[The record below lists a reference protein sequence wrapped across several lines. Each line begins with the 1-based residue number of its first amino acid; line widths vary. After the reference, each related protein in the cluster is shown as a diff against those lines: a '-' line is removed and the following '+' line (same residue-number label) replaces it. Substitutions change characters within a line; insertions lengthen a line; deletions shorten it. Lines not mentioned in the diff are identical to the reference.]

1 MYESPG
7 RTLKLKAE
15 SYTTKQID
23 MTHFTYSEI
32 HQQPEMWRKELQVL
46 LSAKAEISAF
56 MRKYLTPDTDVVL
69 TGAGTSAFIGDA
81 ICPVMRGMWR
91 NVRSV
96 PTTDLITHSEYLLD
110 KERPLLL
117 ISFARSGNSPE
128 SVGAVNLANKL
139 CKNVAHIYITCNKN
153 GKLAQQAIESA
164 DRALKSERSDLLV
177 ENVSERSQTFSTIK
191 KVESNI
197 LLLLLPEETDDK
209 SLAMT
214 SSFSTM
220 LLTCLMLGHIDTL
233 EQDAEMIEKAV
244 KNAECVIADYEDKLQ
259 EIGSRKFERGVF
271 LGSGALKGIAEE
283 CHLKLQELTDGAVVC
298 KFDSFLGFR
307 HGPKA
312 VVNDK
317 SIVVYL
323 MTNEEDVMRYER
335 DLIRQVDGN
344 NNPVAQVIVISGRD
358 LEMPEVKADLVV
370 KMPYSKAETDFYGIV
385 SYVLVGQLLG
395 YYASLAHSL
404 NPDAP
409 SVSGNIHRVVEGVT
423 IYE

>member
-1 MYESPG
+1 MANTG
-7 RTLKLKAE
+7 
-15 SYTTKQID
+15 
-23 MTHFTYSEI
+23 FTFNEI
-32 HQQPEMWRKELQVL
+32 HQQPAMWRKELEKL
-46 LSAKAEISAF
+46 LAKKAEVSAF
-56 MRKYLTPDTDVVL
+56 MHKYLTPETDIVL

-81 ICPVMRGMWR
+81 LMPLMRGVWR

-96 PTTDLITHSEYLLD
+96 ATTDIITHAESLLD

-117 ISFARSGNSPE
+117 VSFARSGNSPE

-139 CKNVAHIYITCNKN
+139 CKNVAHVYITCNKN
-153 GKLAQQAIESA
+153 GKLAQQAA
-164 DRALKSERSDLLV
+164 GR
-177 ENVSERSQTFSTIK
+177 ENVLS
-191 KVESNI
+191 
-197 LLLLLPEETDDK
+197 LLLPEETDDK

-233 EQDAEMIEKAV
+233 EQDVDKIEKAA
-244 KNAECVIADYEDKLQ
+244 KNAEAVIAEYEEALKGIA
-259 EIGSRKFERGVF
+259 ERPFERGVF
-271 LGSGALKGIAEE
+271 LGSGPMKGIAEE

-312 VVNDK
+312 VVNSK

-323 MTNEEDVMRYER
+323 MTEIEDVQRYER
-335 DLIRQVDGN
+335 DLVRQVDGN
-344 NNPVAQVIVISGRD
+344 NKPVAQIIVIAGKKPALD
-358 LEMPEVKADLVV
+358 GVNADLTVQMPFGPGETCYYGVV
-370 KMPYSKAETDFYGIV
+370 A
-385 SYVLVGQLLG
+385 YVLVGQLLG
-395 YYASLAHSL
+395 YYASLAHGL

>member
-1 MYESPG
+1 MENTG
-7 RTLKLKAE
+7 
-15 SYTTKQID
+15 
-23 MTHFTYSEI
+23 FTFNEI
-32 HQQPEMWRKELQVL
+32 HQQPAMWRKELKAL
-46 LSAKAEISAF
+46 LEKQEEVSAF
-56 MRKYLTPDTDVVL
+56 MHKYLTPDTDIVL

-81 ICPVMRGMWR
+81 LQPVMRGMWN

-96 PTTDLITHSEYLLD
+96 ATTDIITHANYLLNPE
-110 KERPLLL
+110 KPLLL
-117 ISFARSGNSPE
+117 VSFARSGNSPE

-139 CKNVAHIYITCNKN
+139 CKNVAHVYITCNKN
-153 GKLAQQAIESA
+153 GKLAKQANGENGDA
-164 DRALKSERSDLLV
+164 ALNGGKD
-177 ENVSERSQTFSTIK
+177 
-191 KVESNI
+191 NI

-233 EQDAEMIEKAV
+233 TDDIEMIEKTA
-244 KNAECVIADYEDKLQ
+244 KNAEAVIAEYEDKLK
-259 EIGSRKFERGVF
+259 EIASRPFERGVF

-312 VVNDK
+312 VVNSK

-323 MTNEEDVMRYER
+323 MTEQEDVQRYER
-335 DLIRQVDGN
+335 DLVKQVDAN
-344 NNPVAQVIVISGRD
+344 NTPVAQIIVIAGKA
-358 LEMPEVKADLVV
+358 PELPDVKADLVV
-370 KMPYSKAETDFYGIV
+370 RMPYGYAENEHYGIV
-385 SYVLVGQLLG
+385 PFVVVGQLLG
-395 YYASLAHSL
+395 YYASLAHGL

>member
-1 MYESPG
+1 MAN
-7 RTLKLKAE
+7 T
-15 SYTTKQID
+15 
-23 MTHFTYSEI
+23 MFTFNEI
-32 HQQPEMWRKELQVL
+32 HQQPAMWRKELKAL
-46 LSAKAEISAF
+46 LENREAIRAF
-56 MRKYLTPDTDVVL
+56 MHKYLTPETDIVL

-81 ICPVMRGMWR
+81 LCPVMRGMWR
-91 NVRSV
+91 TVRSV
-96 PTTDLITHSEYLLD
+96 ATTDIVTHAEYLLD

-117 ISFARSGNSPE
+117 VSFARSGNSPE
-128 SVGAVNLANKL
+128 SVAAVNLANKV
-139 CKNVAHIYITCNKN
+139 CKNVAHVYITCNKS
-153 GKLAQQAIESA
+153 GKLALQAEGK
-164 DRALKSERSDLLV
+164 D
-177 ENVSERSQTFSTIK
+177 
-191 KVESNI
+191 NI

-233 EQDAEMIEKAV
+233 DKDQEMIEKTA
-244 KNAECVIADYEDKLQ
+244 KNAEAVIAEYEDKLK
-259 EIGSRKFERGVF
+259 EIASRPFERGVF

-312 VVNDK
+312 VVNSK

-323 MTNEEDVMRYER
+323 MTDQESVQRYER
-335 DLIRQVDGN
+335 DLVKQVDAN
-344 NNPVAQVIVISGRD
+344 NTPVAQIIVIAGKA
-358 LEMPEVKADLVV
+358 PELPGVKADLVV
-370 KMPYSKAETDFYGIV
+370 KMPYGYAENEHYGIV
-385 SYVLVGQLLG
+385 PFVVVGQLLG
-395 YYASLAHSL
+395 YYASLAHGL

>member
-1 MYESPG
+1 MNNTG
-7 RTLKLKAE
+7 
-15 SYTTKQID
+15 
-23 MTHFTYSEI
+23 FTFNEI
-32 HQQPEMWRKELQVL
+32 HQQPAMWRKELAAL
-46 LSAKAEISAF
+46 LDAQDEIRAF
-56 MRKYLTPDTDVVL
+56 MHQYLTPETDIVL

-81 ICPVMRGMWR
+81 IEPVMRGMWR
-91 NVRSV
+91 NVRAV
-96 PTTDLITHSEYLLD
+96 PTTDLITHAEYLLD
-110 KERPLLL
+110 AERPLLL

-128 SVGAVNLANKL
+128 SVGAVKLANKL

-153 GKLAQQAIESA
+153 GKLAQQAVESQ
-164 DRALKSERSDLLV
+164 KS
-177 ENVSERSQTFSTIK
+177 

-233 EQDAEMIEKAV
+233 EQDKEMIEKAV
-244 KNAECVIADYEDKLQ
+244 KNAEAVIAGYEEQLK
-259 EIGSRKFERGVF
+259 EIASRPFERGVF

-298 KFDSFLGFR
+298 KYDSFLGFR

-312 VVNDK
+312 VVNSK

-323 MTNEEDVMRYER
+323 MTDEEKVMRYER
-335 DLIRQVDGN
+335 DLVRQVDAN
-344 NNPVAQVIVISGRD
+344 NKPVAQVIVISGRD
-358 LEMPEVKADLVV
+358 PEMEEVKADLVV

-385 SYVLVGQLLG
+385 PYVLVGQLLG
-395 YYASLAHSL
+395 FYASLAHGL

-423 IYE
+423 IYD

>member
-1 MYESPG
+1 MNTG
-7 RTLKLKAE
+7 
-15 SYTTKQID
+15 
-23 MTHFTYSEI
+23 FTFNEI
-32 HQQPEMWRKELQVL
+32 HQQPEMWRKELKAL
-46 LSAKAEISAF
+46 LAAKAEVSAF
-56 MRKYLTPDTDVVL
+56 MHKYLTPDTDIVL

-81 ICPVMRGMWR
+81 LCPVMRGMWR

-96 PTTDLITHSEYLLD
+96 PTTDIVTHAEYLLD

-128 SVGAVNLANKL
+128 SVAAVNLANKV
-139 CKNVAHIYITCNKN
+139 CKNVAHVYITCNKN
-153 GKLAQQAIESA
+153 GKLAQ
-164 DRALKSERSDLLV
+164 DLTPTLSRGEGEKARV
-177 ENVSERSQTFSTIK
+177 DGNK
-191 KVESNI
+191 

-233 EQDAEMIEKAV
+233 DKDQEMIEKAA
-244 KNAECVIADYEDKLQ
+244 KNAEAVMAEYEEKLKEIA
-259 EIGSRKFERGVF
+259 SRPFERGVF

-312 VVNDK
+312 VVNSK

-323 MTNEEDVMRYER
+323 MTDQESVQRYER
-335 DLIRQVDGN
+335 DLVKQVDAN
-344 NNPVAQVIVISGRD
+344 NKPVAQIIVIGGKA
-358 LEMPEVKADLVV
+358 PELPGVKADLVV
-370 KMPYSKAETDFYGIV
+370 KMPYGYAENDFYGIV
-385 SYVLVGQLLG
+385 PFVVVGQLLG
-395 YYASLAHSL
+395 YYASLAHGL

>member
-1 MYESPG
+1 M
-7 RTLKLKAE
+7 AN
-15 SYTTKQID
+15 YTYD
-23 MTHFTYSEI
+23 EI
-32 HQQPEMWRKELQVL
+32 HQQPAMWRKELKAL
-46 LSAKAEISAF
+46 LANKAEVSAF
-56 MRKYLTPDTDVVL
+56 MHKYLTPDTDVVL

-81 ICPVMRGMWR
+81 LLPVMRGLWR

-96 PTTDLITHSEYLLD
+96 PTTDLITHAEYLLD
-110 KERPLLL
+110 KERPLLM

-128 SVGAVNLANKL
+128 SVGAVNLANKI
-139 CKNVAHIYITCNKN
+139 CKNVAHVYITCNKN
-153 GKLAQQAIESA
+153 GKLAEESRQQSA
-164 DRALKSERSDLLV
+164 VGR
-177 ENVSERSQTFSTIK
+177 Q
-191 KVESNI
+191 NI
-197 LLLLLPEETDDK
+197 LLLQLPDETDDK

-220 LLTCLMLGHIDTL
+220 LMTCLMLGHIDTL
-233 EQDAEMIEKAV
+233 EQDADEIEKTA
-244 KNAECVIADYEDKLQ
+244 KNAEVVIAEYEEKLKAIA
-259 EIGSRKFERGVF
+259 ERPFERGVF

-323 MTNEEDVMRYER
+323 MNDKESVLRYER
-335 DLIRQVDGN
+335 DLVKQVDAN
-344 NNPVAQVIVISGRD
+344 NKPVAQIVVIAGNA
-358 LEMPEVKADLVV
+358 PELPGVKADLVV
-370 KMPYSKAETDFYGIV
+370 KMPYGPKENDFYGIV
-385 SYVLVGQLLG
+385 PYVLVGQLLG
-395 YYASLAHSL
+395 FYASKAHGL

>member
-1 MYESPG
+1 MKTS
-7 RTLKLKAE
+7 
-15 SYTTKQID
+15 
-23 MTHFTYSEI
+23 FTISEI
-32 HQQPEMWRKELQVL
+32 HQQPAMWRKEHEAL
-46 LSAKAEISAF
+46 LAAKDEIRAF
-56 MRKYLTPDTDVVL
+56 MHKYLTPDTDIVL

-139 CKNVAHIYITCNKN
+139 CKNVAHIYITCNKS
-153 GKLAQQAIESA
+153 GKLALQAEGK
-164 DRALKSERSDLLV
+164 D
-177 ENVSERSQTFSTIK
+177 
-191 KVESNI
+191 NI

-233 EQDAEMIEKAV
+233 EQDAAVIEKAV
-244 KNAECVIADYEDKLQ
+244 KNAETVIAQYEEKLK
-259 EIGSRKFERGVF
+259 EIASRPFERGVF

-312 VVNDK
+312 VVNNK

-323 MTNEEDVMRYER
+323 MTDEEKIMRYER
-335 DLIRQVDGN
+335 DLIRQVDAN
-344 NNPVAQVIVISGRD
+344 NQPVAQIIVISGR
-358 LEMPEVKADLVV
+358 EPGMPDVKADLVV
-370 KMPYSKAETDFYGIV
+370 QLPYSKAETDFYGV
-385 SYVLVGQLLG
+385 VPYVLVGQLLG
-395 YYASLAHSL
+395 YYASLAHGL

>member
-1 MYESPG
+1 MAN
-7 RTLKLKAE
+7 T
-15 SYTTKQID
+15 
-23 MTHFTYSEI
+23 MFTFNEI
-32 HQQPEMWRKELQVL
+32 HQQPAMWRKELGML
-46 LSAKAEISAF
+46 LEKKAEVSAF
-56 MRKYLTPDTDVVL
+56 MHKYLTPDTDVVL

-81 ICPVMRGMWR
+81 LCPVMRGMWR

-96 PTTDLITHSEYLLD
+96 ATTDIVTHAEYLLD

-117 ISFARSGNSPE
+117 VSFARSGNSPE
-128 SVGAVNLANKL
+128 SVAAVNLANKV
-139 CKNVAHIYITCNKN
+139 CKNVAHVYITCNKSGELAKQAGERRMAN
-153 GKLAQQAIESA
+153 G
-164 DRALKSERSDLLV
+164 
-177 ENVSERSQTFSTIK
+177 
-191 KVESNI
+191 ESNI

-233 EQDAEMIEKAV
+233 DKDQEMIEKTA
-244 KNAECVIADYEDKLQ
+244 KNAEAVIAEYEDKLK
-259 EIGSRKFERGVF
+259 EIASRPFERGVF

-312 VVNDK
+312 VVNSK

-323 MTNEEDVMRYER
+323 MTDQESVQRYER
-335 DLIRQVDGN
+335 DLVKQVDAN
-344 NNPVAQVIVISGRD
+344 NTPVAQIIVIGGKA
-358 LEMPEVKADLVV
+358 PELPGVKADLVV
-370 KMPYSKAETDFYGIV
+370 KMPYGYAENEHYGIV
-385 SYVLVGQLLG
+385 PFVVVGQLLG
-395 YYASLAHSL
+395 YYASLAHGL

>member
-1 MYESPG
+1 MNN
-7 RTLKLKAE
+7 
-15 SYTTKQID
+15 YT
-23 MTHFTYSEI
+23 FNEI
-32 HQQPEMWRKELQVL
+32 HQQPAMWRKEHEAILA
-46 LSAKAEISAF
+46 AKDEIRAF
-56 MRKYLTPDTDVVL
+56 MHKYLTPDTDIVL

-139 CKNVAHIYITCNKN
+139 SKNVAHVYITCNKN
-153 GKLAQQAIESA
+153 GKLAQQAVGKE
-164 DRALKSERSDLLV
+164 
-177 ENVSERSQTFSTIK
+177 
-191 KVESNI
+191 NI

-220 LLTCLMLGHIDTL
+220 LLTCLMLGRIDTL
-233 EQDAEMIEKAV
+233 EQDGAMIEKAV
-244 KNAECVIADYEDKLQ
+244 QNAECVIADYEEKLK
-259 EIGSRKFERGVF
+259 EIGSRTFERGVF

-323 MTNEEDVMRYER
+323 MTDEESIMRYER
-335 DLIRQVDGN
+335 DLVRQVDSN
-344 NNPVAQVIVISGRD
+344 NKPVAQVIVISGRD
-358 LEMPEVKADLVV
+358 PEMPDMHADLVV
-370 KMPYSKAETDFYGIV
+370 KMPYSKAEADFYGIV
-385 SYVLVGQLLG
+385 PYVLVGQLLG
-395 YYASLAHSL
+395 YYASLAHGL

>member
-1 MYESPG
+1 MANTG
-7 RTLKLKAE
+7 
-15 SYTTKQID
+15 
-23 MTHFTYSEI
+23 FTFNEI
-32 HQQPEMWRKELQVL
+32 HQQPAMWRKELKAL
-46 LSAKAEISAF
+46 LEKREEISAF
-56 MRKYLTPDTDVVL
+56 MHKYLTPETDIVL

-81 ICPVMRGMWR
+81 LQPVMRGMWH

-96 PTTDLITHSEYLLD
+96 ATTDIITHANYLLNPD
-110 KERPLLL
+110 KPLLL
-117 ISFARSGNSPE
+117 VSFARSGNSPE
-128 SVGAVNLANKL
+128 SVGAVNLANKF
-139 CKNVAHIYITCNKN
+139 CKNVAHVYITCNKN
-153 GKLAQQAIESA
+153 GKLALQAEGK
-164 DRALKSERSDLLV
+164 D
-177 ENVSERSQTFSTIK
+177 
-191 KVESNI
+191 NI

-233 EQDAEMIEKAV
+233 ENDVEMIDKVAQ
-244 KNAECVIADYEDKLQ
+244 NAEAVIAEYEDKLK
-259 EIGSRKFERGVF
+259 EIASRPFERGVF

-312 VVNDK
+312 VVNSK

-323 MTNEEDVMRYER
+323 MTEQEDVQRYER
-335 DLIRQVDGN
+335 DLVKQVDAN
-344 NNPVAQVIVISGRD
+344 NTPVAQIIVIAGKA
-358 LEMPEVKADLVV
+358 PELPGVKADLVV
-370 KMPYSKAETDFYGIV
+370 RMPYGPKENDFYGIV
-385 SYVLVGQLLG
+385 AYVLVGQLLG
-395 YYASLAHSL
+395 YYASLAHGL

>member
-1 MYESPG
+1 MANTG
-7 RTLKLKAE
+7 
-15 SYTTKQID
+15 
-23 MTHFTYSEI
+23 FTFNEI
-32 HQQPEMWRKELQVL
+32 HQQPAMWRKELKAL
-46 LSAKAEISAF
+46 LENREAVSAF
-56 MRKYLTPDTDVVL
+56 MHKYLTPETDIVL

-81 ICPVMRGMWR
+81 LQPVMRGMWH

-96 PTTDLITHSEYLLD
+96 ATTDIITHANYLLNPD
-110 KERPLLL
+110 KPLLL
-117 ISFARSGNSPE
+117 VSFARSGNSPE
-128 SVGAVNLANKL
+128 SVGAVNLANKQ
-139 CKNVAHIYITCNKN
+139 CKNVAHVYITCNKN
-153 GKLAQQAIESA
+153 GKLAQQAEG
-164 DRALKSERSDLLV
+164 KE
-177 ENVSERSQTFSTIK
+177 
-191 KVESNI
+191 NI

-233 EQDAEMIEKAV
+233 ENDVEMIDSVA
-244 KNAECVIADYEDKLQ
+244 KNAEAVIAEYEDKLK
-259 EIGSRKFERGVF
+259 EIASRPFERGVF

-312 VVNDK
+312 VVNSK

-323 MTNEEDVMRYER
+323 MTEQEDVQRYER
-335 DLIRQVDGN
+335 DLVKQVDAN
-344 NNPVAQVIVISGRD
+344 NTPVAQIIVIAGKT
-358 LEMPEVKADLVV
+358 PELPDVKADLVV
-370 KMPYSKAETDFYGIV
+370 RMPYGPKENDFYGIV
-385 SYVLVGQLLG
+385 AYVLVGQLLG
-395 YYASLAHSL
+395 YYASLAHGL

>member
-1 MYESPG
+1 MKNS
-7 RTLKLKAE
+7 
-15 SYTTKQID
+15 
-23 MTHFTYSEI
+23 FTYNEI
-32 HQQPEMWRKELQVL
+32 HQQPAMWRKELEAL
-46 LSAKAEISAF
+46 LQSKAAISAF
-56 MRKYLTPDTDVVL
+56 MHKYLTPETDIVL

-81 ICPVMRGMWR
+81 ICPVMRGMWH

-96 PTTDLITHSEYLLD
+96 PTTDLITHAEYLLEAD
-110 KERPLLL
+110 RPLLL

-128 SVGAVNLANKL
+128 SVGAVNLANKI
-139 CKNVAHIYITCNKN
+139 CKNVAHVYITCNKN
-153 GKLAQQAIESA
+153 GKLAQQAVESQ
-164 DRALKSERSDLLV
+164 KSKE
-177 ENVSERSQTFSTIK
+177 
-191 KVESNI
+191 ESNI
-197 LLLLLPEETDDK
+197 LLLQLPEETDDK

-233 EQDAEMIEKAV
+233 EDDAEMIEKAV
-244 KNAECVIADYEDKLQ
+244 KNAEAVIERYEEPLKAIA
-259 EIGSRKFERGVF
+259 ERPFERGVF

-323 MTNEEDVMRYER
+323 MTDDEKVQRYER
-335 DLIRQVDGN
+335 DLVRQVDGN
-344 NNPVAQVIVISGRD
+344 NKPVAQIIVAAGAKPA
-358 LEMPEVKADLVV
+358 LEGVNADLLVQ
-370 KMPYSKAETDFYGIV
+370 MPFGKAETDFYGIV
-385 SYVLVGQLLG
+385 PYVLVGQLLG
-395 YYASLAHSL
+395 FYASLAHGL

-423 IYE
+423 IYD

>member
-1 MYESPG
+1 MENTG
-7 RTLKLKAE
+7 
-15 SYTTKQID
+15 
-23 MTHFTYSEI
+23 FTFNEI
-32 HQQPEMWRKELQVL
+32 HQQPAMWRKELKAL
-46 LSAKAEISAF
+46 LENQDAISAF
-56 MRKYLTPDTDVVL
+56 MHKYLTPDTDIVL

-81 ICPVMRGMWR
+81 LQPIMRGMWH

-96 PTTDLITHSEYLLD
+96 ATTDIITHANYLLD
-110 KERPLLL
+110 PEKPLLL
-117 ISFARSGNSPE
+117 VSFARSGNSPE

-139 CKNVAHIYITCNKN
+139 CKNVAHVYITCNKN
-153 GKLAQQAIESA
+153 GKLAEESRQPSA
-164 DRALKSERSDLLV
+164 
-177 ENVSERSQTFSTIK
+177 VSRQ
-191 KVESNI
+191 NI
-197 LLLLLPEETDDK
+197 LLLQLPEETDDK

-233 EQDAEMIEKAV
+233 TDDIEMIEKTA
-244 KNAECVIADYEDKLQ
+244 KNAEAVIAEYEDKLK
-259 EIGSRKFERGVF
+259 EIASRPFERGVF

-283 CHLKLQELTDGAVVC
+283 CHLKLQELTDVAVVC

-312 VVNDK
+312 VVNSK

-323 MTNEEDVMRYER
+323 MVDDEKVQRYER
-335 DLIRQVDGN
+335 DLVKQVDAN
-344 NNPVAQVIVISGRD
+344 NKPVAQIIVIAGKA
-358 LEMPEVKADLVV
+358 PELPDVKADLVV
-370 KMPYSKAETDFYGIV
+370 KMPYGPKENDFYGIV
-385 SYVLVGQLLG
+385 AYVLVGQLLG
-395 YYASLAHSL
+395 YYASLAHGL

>member
-1 MYESPG
+1 MAN
-7 RTLKLKAE
+7 T
-15 SYTTKQID
+15 
-23 MTHFTYSEI
+23 MFTFNEI
-32 HQQPEMWRKELQVL
+32 HQQPAMWRKEMEML
-46 LSAKAEISAF
+46 LAKKAEVSAF
-56 MRKYLTPDTDVVL
+56 MHKYLTPDTDIVL

-81 ICPVMRGMWR
+81 LMPIMRGMWK

-96 PTTDLITHSEYLLD
+96 ATTDIITHAQYLLNPD
-110 KERPLLL
+110 KPLLL
-117 ISFARSGNSPE
+117 VSFARSGNSPE

-139 CKNVAHIYITCNKN
+139 CKNVAHVYITCNKN
-153 GKLAQQAIESA
+153 GKLAQQAA
-164 DRALKSERSDLLV
+164 GR
-177 ENVSERSQTFSTIK
+177 ENVLS
-191 KVESNI
+191 
-197 LLLLLPEETDDK
+197 LLLPEETDDK

-233 EQDAEMIEKAV
+233 EKDAEMIEKLA
-244 KNAECVIADYEDKLQ
+244 KNAEAVMAEYEDKLK
-259 EIGSRKFERGVF
+259 EIASRPFERGVF

-312 VVNDK
+312 VVNSK

-323 MTNEEDVMRYER
+323 MTEQEDVQRYER
-335 DLIRQVDGN
+335 DLVKQVDAN
-344 NNPVAQVIVISGRD
+344 NTPVAQIIVIAGKA
-358 LEMPEVKADLVV
+358 PELPGVKADLVV
-370 KMPYSKAETDFYGIV
+370 RMPYGPKENAHYGIV
-385 SYVLVGQLLG
+385 AYVLVGQLLG
-395 YYASLAHSL
+395 YYASLAHGL

>member
-1 MYESPG
+1 MS
-7 RTLKLKAE
+7 T
-15 SYTTKQID
+15 S
-23 MTHFTYSEI
+23 FTFNEI
-32 HQQPEMWRKELQVL
+32 HQQPAMWRKEFRAMLA
-46 LSAKAEISAF
+46 AKAEISAF
-56 MRKYLTPDTDVVL
+56 MHKYLTPETDVVL

-81 ICPVMRGMWR
+81 ICPIMRGMWHA
-91 NVRSV
+91 NVRAV
-96 PTTDLITHSEYLLD
+96 PTTGIITHSRYVLD
-110 KERPLLL
+110 PERPLLL

-128 SVGAVNLANKL
+128 SLGAVNLANKQ
-139 CKNVAHIYITCNKN
+139 CSRIAHIYITCNKE
-153 GKLAQQAIESA
+153 GKLAKQAVESQ
-164 DRALKSERSDLLV
+164 KS
-177 ENVSERSQTFSTIK
+177 

-220 LLTCLMLGHIDTL
+220 LLTCLMLGRIDTL
-233 EQDAEMIEKAV
+233 EQDEPMVEKAAR
-244 KNAECVIADYEDKLQ
+244 NAEAVMADYETRLQ
-259 EIGSRKFERGVF
+259 EIASRPFERGVF

-312 VVNDK
+312 VVNDH

-323 MTNEEDVMRYER
+323 MTGEEEVNRYER
-335 DLIRQVDGN
+335 DLVRQVDSN
-344 NNPVAQVIVISGRD
+344 NRPVAQVIVIAGEAPD
-358 LEMPEVKADLVV
+358 MGDVKADLVV
-370 KMPYSKAETDFYGIV
+370 RMPYGKTENEFYGIV

-395 YYASLAHSL
+395 YYASLAHGL

>member
-1 MYESPG
+1 MAN
-7 RTLKLKAE
+7 TA
-15 SYTTKQID
+15 
-23 MTHFTYSEI
+23 FTFNEI
-32 HQQPEMWRKELQVL
+32 HQQPAMWRKELKAL
-46 LSAKAEISAF
+46 LENQEAISAF
-56 MRKYLTPDTDVVL
+56 MHKYLTPDTDIVL

-81 ICPVMRGMWR
+81 LQPVMRGMWK

-96 PTTDLITHSEYLLD
+96 ATTDIITHAKYLLSPD
-110 KERPLLL
+110 KPLLL
-117 ISFARSGNSPE
+117 VSFARSGNSPE

-139 CKNVAHIYITCNKN
+139 CKNVAHVYITCNKN
-153 GKLAQQAIESA
+153 GKLAQQAA
-164 DRALKSERSDLLV
+164 GR
-177 ENVSERSQTFSTIK
+177 ENVLS
-191 KVESNI
+191 
-197 LLLLLPEETDDK
+197 LLLPEETDDK

-233 EQDAEMIEKAV
+233 ENDVEMVDSVA
-244 KNAECVIADYEDKLQ
+244 KNAEAIMAEYEDKLK
-259 EIGSRKFERGVF
+259 EIASRPFERGVF

-312 VVNDK
+312 VVNSK

-323 MTNEEDVMRYER
+323 MTDQEDVQRYER
-335 DLIRQVDGN
+335 DLVKQVDAN
-344 NNPVAQVIVISGRD
+344 NKPVAQIIVIAGKA
-358 LEMPEVKADLVV
+358 PELPGVKADLVV
-370 KMPYSKAETDFYGIV
+370 RMPHGPKENDFYGIV
-385 SYVLVGQLLG
+385 PYVLVGQLLG
-395 YYASLAHSL
+395 YYASLAHGL

>member
-1 MYESPG
+1 
-7 RTLKLKAE
+7 
-15 SYTTKQID
+15 
-23 MTHFTYSEI
+23 
-32 HQQPEMWRKELQVL
+32 MWRKELEAL
-46 LSAKAEISAF
+46 LANKAEISAF
-56 MRKYLTPDTDVVL
+56 MHMYLTPETDIVL

-81 ICPVMRGMWR
+81 LLPVMRGILK

-96 PTTDLITHSEYLLD
+96 ATTDLITHAEYLLD

-117 ISFARSGNSPE
+117 VSFARSGNSPE

-139 CKNVAHIYITCNKN
+139 CKNVAHVYITCNKN
-153 GKLAQQAIESA
+153 GKLALQAEGK
-164 DRALKSERSDLLV
+164 D
-177 ENVSERSQTFSTIK
+177 
-191 KVESNI
+191 NI

-220 LLTCLMLGHIDTL
+220 LLTCQMLGHIDCL
-233 EQDAEMIEKAV
+233 EQDVEMIEKTA
-244 KNAECVIADYEDKLQ
+244 KNAEAVMAEYEEQIKAIAE
-259 EIGSRKFERGVF
+259 RPFERGVF

-323 MTNEEDVMRYER
+323 MVDDEKVQRYER
-335 DLIRQVDGN
+335 DLVKQVDAN
-344 NNPVAQVIVISGRD
+344 NKPVAQVVVCAGKAPE
-358 LEMPEVKADLVV
+358 LEGVNADLVV
-370 KMPYSKAETDFYGIV
+370 KMPYGPEENTFYGV
-385 SYVLVGQLLG
+385 VPYVLVGQLLG
-395 YYASLAHSL
+395 YYASLAHGL

>member
-1 MYESPG
+1 MENS
-7 RTLKLKAE
+7 
-15 SYTTKQID
+15 
-23 MTHFTYSEI
+23 FTFNEI
-32 HQQPEMWRKELQVL
+32 HQQPAMWRKEFAAL
-46 LSAKAEISAF
+46 LAAKEEVRAF
-56 MRKYLTPDTDVVL
+56 MHKFLTPDTDVVL

-81 ICPVMRGMWR
+81 LCPIMRGMWR

-96 PTTDLITHSEYLLD
+96 PTTDLVTHAEYLLD
-110 KERPLLL
+110 AERPLLL
-117 ISFARSGNSPE
+117 VSFARSGNSPE
-128 SVGAVNLANKL
+128 SVAAVNIANKR
-139 CKNVAHIYITCNKN
+139 CKNVAHVYITCNKN
-153 GKLAQQAIESA
+153 GKLAQQAA
-164 DRALKSERSDLLV
+164 GK
-177 ENVSERSQTFSTIK
+177 ENVLS
-191 KVESNI
+191 
-197 LLLLLPEETDDK
+197 LLLPEETDDK

-233 EQDAEMIEKAV
+233 EQDVEKIEKTAQ
-244 KNAECVIADYEDKLQ
+244 NAEAVIAEYEEKLK
-259 EIGSRKFERGVF
+259 EIASRPFERGVF

-312 VVNDK
+312 VVNNK

-323 MTNEEDVMRYER
+323 MTEQEEVQRYER
-335 DLIRQVDGN
+335 DLVKQVDAN
-344 NNPVAQVIVISGRD
+344 NTPVAQIVVIAGKA
-358 LEMPEVKADLVV
+358 PELPGVKADLVV
-370 KMPYSKAETDFYGIV
+370 RMPFGPKENEFYGIV
-385 SYVLVGQLLG
+385 PYVVVGQLLG
-395 YYASLAHSL
+395 FYASKAHGL

>member
-1 MYESPG
+1 MAN
-7 RTLKLKAE
+7 T
-15 SYTTKQID
+15 
-23 MTHFTYSEI
+23 MFTFNEI
-32 HQQPEMWRKELQVL
+32 HQQPAMWRKELKAL
-46 LSAKAEISAF
+46 LENQEEISAF
-56 MRKYLTPDTDVVL
+56 MHKYLTPDTDVVL

-81 ICPVMRGMWR
+81 LQPVMRGMWH

-96 PTTDLITHSEYLLD
+96 ATTDIITHAQYLLNPE
-110 KERPLLL
+110 KPLLL
-117 ISFARSGNSPE
+117 VSFARSGNSPE

-153 GKLAQQAIESA
+153 GKLAQQAEG
-164 DRALKSERSDLLV
+164 KE
-177 ENVSERSQTFSTIK
+177 
-191 KVESNI
+191 NI

-233 EQDAEMIEKAV
+233 DKDQEMIEKTA
-244 KNAECVIADYEDKLQ
+244 KNAEAVIAEYEDKLK
-259 EIGSRKFERGVF
+259 EIASRPFERGVF

-312 VVNDK
+312 VVNSK

-323 MTNEEDVMRYER
+323 MTEQEDVQRYER
-335 DLIRQVDGN
+335 DLVKQVDAN
-344 NNPVAQVIVISGRD
+344 NKPVAQIIVIAGKA
-358 LEMPEVKADLVV
+358 PELPDVKADLVV
-370 KMPYSKAETDFYGIV
+370 RMPHGPKENDFYGIV
-385 SYVLVGQLLG
+385 PYVLVGQLLG
-395 YYASLAHSL
+395 YYASLAHGL

>member
-1 MYESPG
+1 MAN
-7 RTLKLKAE
+7 T
-15 SYTTKQID
+15 
-23 MTHFTYSEI
+23 MFTFNEI
-32 HQQPEMWRKELQVL
+32 HQQPAMWRKEMGML
-46 LSAKAEISAF
+46 LEKKAEVSAF
-56 MRKYLTPDTDVVL
+56 MHKYLTPDTDVVL

-81 ICPVMRGMWR
+81 LCPVMRGMWR
-91 NVRSV
+91 TVRSV
-96 PTTDLITHSEYLLD
+96 ATTDIVTHAEYLLD

-128 SVGAVNLANKL
+128 SVAAVNLANKV
-139 CKNVAHIYITCNKN
+139 CKNVAHVYITCNKN
-153 GKLAQQAIESA
+153 GELAKQAG
-164 DRALKSERSDLLV
+164 ERRKA
-177 ENVSERSQTFSTIK
+177 NG
-191 KVESNI
+191 ESNI

-233 EQDAEMIEKAV
+233 DKDQEMIEKTA
-244 KNAECVIADYEDKLQ
+244 KNAEAVIAEYEDKLK
-259 EIGSRKFERGVF
+259 EIASRPFERGVF

-312 VVNDK
+312 VVNSK

-323 MTNEEDVMRYER
+323 MTDQESVQRYER
-335 DLIRQVDGN
+335 DLVKQVDAN
-344 NNPVAQVIVISGRD
+344 NTPVAQIIVIGGKA
-358 LEMPEVKADLVV
+358 PELPGVKADLVV
-370 KMPYSKAETDFYGIV
+370 KMPYGYAENEHYGIV
-385 SYVLVGQLLG
+385 PFVVVGQLLG
-395 YYASLAHSL
+395 YYASLAHGL

>member
-1 MYESPG
+1 MANTG
-7 RTLKLKAE
+7 
-15 SYTTKQID
+15 
-23 MTHFTYSEI
+23 FTFNEI
-32 HQQPEMWRKELQVL
+32 HQQPAMWRKELAAL
-46 LSAKAEISAF
+46 LAKKEEIRAF
-56 MRKYLTPDTDVVL
+56 MHKYLTPDTDIVL

-81 ICPVMRGMWR
+81 LQPVMRGMWH

-96 PTTDLITHSEYLLD
+96 ATTDIITHAKYLLNPD
-110 KERPLLL
+110 KPLLL
-117 ISFARSGNSPE
+117 VSFARSGNSPE
-128 SVGAVNLANKL
+128 SVGAVNLANKI
-139 CKNVAHIYITCNKN
+139 CKNVAHVYITCNAN
-153 GKLAQQAIESA
+153 GKLAQQAEPTPNPSLEGAESKP
-164 DRALKSERSDLLV
+164 D
-177 ENVSERSQTFSTIK
+177 
-191 KVESNI
+191 NI

-233 EQDAEMIEKAV
+233 DQDQEMIEKTA
-244 KNAECVIADYEDKLQ
+244 KNAEAVMAEYEEKLKEIA
-259 EIGSRKFERGVF
+259 GRPFERGVF

-312 VVNDK
+312 VVNSK

-323 MTNEEDVMRYER
+323 MTEQEDVQRYER
-335 DLIRQVDGN
+335 DLVKQVDAN
-344 NNPVAQVIVISGRD
+344 NTPVAQIIVIAGKAPELSG
-358 LEMPEVKADLVV
+358 VKADLVV
-370 KMPYSKAETDFYGIV
+370 RMPYGPKENDFYGIV
-385 SYVLVGQLLG
+385 AYVLVGQLLG
-395 YYASLAHSL
+395 YYASLAHGL

>member
-1 MYESPG
+1 MENTG
-7 RTLKLKAE
+7 
-15 SYTTKQID
+15 
-23 MTHFTYSEI
+23 FTFNEI
-32 HQQPEMWRKELQVL
+32 HQQPAMWRKELKAL
-46 LSAKAEISAF
+46 LENQDAISAF
-56 MRKYLTPDTDVVL
+56 MHKYLTPDTDIVL

-81 ICPVMRGMWR
+81 LQPIMRGMWH

-96 PTTDLITHSEYLLD
+96 ATTDIITHANYLLD
-110 KERPLLL
+110 PEKPLLL
-117 ISFARSGNSPE
+117 VSFARSGNSPE

-139 CKNVAHIYITCNKN
+139 CKNVAHVYITCNKN
-153 GKLAQQAIESA
+153 GKLAEESRQPSA
-164 DRALKSERSDLLV
+164 
-177 ENVSERSQTFSTIK
+177 VSRQ
-191 KVESNI
+191 NI
-197 LLLLLPEETDDK
+197 LLLQLPEETDDK

-233 EQDAEMIEKAV
+233 TDDIEMIEKTA
-244 KNAECVIADYEDKLQ
+244 KNAEAVIAEYEDKLK
-259 EIGSRKFERGVF
+259 EIASRPFERGVF

-312 VVNDK
+312 VVNSK

-323 MTNEEDVMRYER
+323 MVDDEKVQRYER
-335 DLIRQVDGN
+335 DLVKQVDAN
-344 NNPVAQVIVISGRD
+344 NKPVAQIIVIAGKA
-358 LEMPEVKADLVV
+358 PELPDVKADLVV
-370 KMPYSKAETDFYGIV
+370 KMPYGPKENDFYGIV
-385 SYVLVGQLLG
+385 AYVLVGQLLG
-395 YYASLAHSL
+395 YYASLAHGL

>member
-1 MYESPG
+1 MENTS
-7 RTLKLKAE
+7 
-15 SYTTKQID
+15 
-23 MTHFTYSEI
+23 FTFNEI
-32 HQQPEMWRKELQVL
+32 HQQPAMWRKELEKL
-46 LSAKAEISAF
+46 LAAKAEVSAF
-56 MRKYLTPDTDVVL
+56 MHKYLTPDTDIVL

-81 ICPVMRGMWR
+81 LQPVMRGMWK

-96 PTTDLITHSEYLLD
+96 ATTDIITHAPYLLNPE
-110 KERPLLL
+110 KPLLL
-117 ISFARSGNSPE
+117 VSFARSGNSPE

-139 CKNVAHIYITCNKN
+139 CKNVAHVYITCNAN
-153 GKLAQQAIESA
+153 GKLAQQAKSQES
-164 DRALKSERSDLLV
+164 RA
-177 ENVSERSQTFSTIK
+177 
-191 KVESNI
+191 ESNI

-220 LLTCLMLGHIDTL
+220 LLTCLMLGRIDTL
-233 EQDAEMIEKAV
+233 DKDVEMIEKTA
-244 KNAECVIADYEDKLQ
+244 KNAEAVMAEYEDKLK
-259 EIGSRKFERGVF
+259 EIASRPFERGVF

-312 VVNDK
+312 VVNSK

-323 MTNEEDVMRYER
+323 MTEQEDVQRYER
-335 DLIRQVDGN
+335 DLVKQVDAN
-344 NNPVAQVIVISGRD
+344 NTPVAQIIVIAGKA
-358 LEMPEVKADLVV
+358 PELPNVKADLVV
-370 KMPYSKAETDFYGIV
+370 RMPYGPKENDFYGIV
-385 SYVLVGQLLG
+385 AYVLVGQLLG
-395 YYASLAHSL
+395 YYASLAHGL

>member
-1 MYESPG
+1 M
-7 RTLKLKAE
+7 AN
-15 SYTTKQID
+15 YTYD
-23 MTHFTYSEI
+23 EI
-32 HQQPEMWRKELQVL
+32 HQQPAMWRKELKAL
-46 LSAKAEISAF
+46 LANKAEVSAF
-56 MRKYLTPDTDVVL
+56 MHKYLTPDTDVVL

-81 ICPVMRGMWR
+81 ICPVMRGMWH

-96 PTTDLITHSEYLLD
+96 PTTDLITHAEYLLEAD
-110 KERPLLL
+110 RPLLL

-128 SVGAVNLANKL
+128 SVGAVNLANKI
-139 CKNVAHIYITCNKN
+139 CKNVAHVYITCNKD
-153 GKLAQQAIESA
+153 GKLAQQAVESQ
-164 DRALKSERSDLLV
+164 KSKE
-177 ENVSERSQTFSTIK
+177 
-191 KVESNI
+191 ESNI
-197 LLLLLPEETDDK
+197 LLLQLPEETDDK

-233 EQDAEMIEKAV
+233 EDDAEMIEKAV
-244 KNAECVIADYEDKLQ
+244 KNAEAVIERYEEPLKAIA
-259 EIGSRKFERGVF
+259 ERPFERGVF

-323 MTNEEDVMRYER
+323 MTDDEKVQRYER
-335 DLIRQVDGN
+335 DLVRQVDGN
-344 NNPVAQVIVISGRD
+344 NKPVAQIIVAAGAKPA
-358 LEMPEVKADLVV
+358 LEGVNADLLVQ
-370 KMPYSKAETDFYGIV
+370 MPFGKAETDFYGIV
-385 SYVLVGQLLG
+385 PYVLVGQLLG
-395 YYASLAHSL
+395 FYASLAHGL
-404 NPDAP
+404 TPDAP

-423 IYE
+423 IYD

>member
-1 MYESPG
+1 M
-7 RTLKLKAE
+7 TN
-15 SYTTKQID
+15 YTFD
-23 MTHFTYSEI
+23 EI
-32 HQQPEMWRKELQVL
+32 HQQPAMWRKELQAL
-46 LSAKAEISAF
+46 LNNKAEVSAF
-56 MRKYLTPDTDVVL
+56 MHKYLTPDTDIVL

-81 ICPVMRGMWR
+81 LCPVMRGMWR

-96 PTTDLITHSEYLLD
+96 PTTDIVTHAKYLLD

-117 ISFARSGNSPE
+117 VSFARSGNSPE
-128 SVGAVNLANKL
+128 SVAAVNLANKV
-139 CKNVAHIYITCNKN
+139 CKNVAHVYITCNKN
-153 GKLAQQAIESA
+153 GKLAQQAKANGEGLEA
-164 DRALKSERSDLLV
+164 KV
-177 ENVSERSQTFSTIK
+177 EN
-191 KVESNI
+191 NI

-233 EQDAEMIEKAV
+233 DKDVEMIEKTA
-244 KNAECVIADYEDKLQ
+244 KNAEAVIAEYEEKLK
-259 EIGSRKFERGVF
+259 EIASRPFERGVF

-298 KFDSFLGFR
+298 KYDSFLGFR

-312 VVNDK
+312 VVNSK

-323 MTNEEDVMRYER
+323 MTDQEEVQRYER
-335 DLIRQVDGN
+335 DLVKQVDAN
-344 NNPVAQVIVISGRD
+344 NTPVAQIIVIAGKA
-358 LEMPEVKADLVV
+358 PELPDVKADLVV
-370 KMPYSKAETDFYGIV
+370 RMPYGYAENDFYGIV
-385 SYVLVGQLLG
+385 PFVVVGQLLG
-395 YYASLAHSL
+395 FYASKAHGL

>member
-1 MYESPG
+1 MKTG
-7 RTLKLKAE
+7 
-15 SYTTKQID
+15 
-23 MTHFTYSEI
+23 FTFKEI
-32 HQQPEMWRKELQVL
+32 HQQPAMWRKEMDAL
-46 LSAKAEISAF
+46 LAKKAEVSAF
-56 MRKYLTPDTDVVL
+56 MHKYLTSETNVVL
-69 TGAGTSAFIGDA
+69 SGAGTSAFIGDA
-81 ICPVMRGMWR
+81 LQPVMRDMWR

-96 PTTDLITHSEYLLD
+96 ATTDLITHAACLLD
-110 KERPLLL
+110 KDRPLLL

-128 SVGAVNLANKL
+128 SVGAVNLANKI
-139 CKNVAHIYITCNKN
+139 CKNVAHVYITCNAN
-153 GKLAQQAIESA
+153 GKLAMQAKEA
-164 DRALKSERSDLLV
+164 AAKG
-177 ENVSERSQTFSTIK
+177 
-191 KVESNI
+191 ESNI
-197 LLLLLPEETDDK
+197 LLLQLPEETDDK

-220 LLTCLMLGHIDTL
+220 LLTCLMLGRIDRL
-233 EQDAEMIEKAV
+233 DQDVAIIEKVAQ
-244 KNAECVIADYEDKLQ
+244 NAEAVIANYEEQLK
-259 EIGSRKFERGVF
+259 EIAERPFERGVF

-323 MTNEEDVMRYER
+323 MVDDEKVQRYER
-335 DLIRQVDGN
+335 DLVRQVDAN
-344 NNPVAQVIVISGRD
+344 NKPVAQVIVIAGKKPA
-358 LEMPEVKADLVV
+358 LEGVKADLVV
-370 KMPYSKAETDFYGIV
+370 QMPHGPGENDFYGIV
-385 SYVLVGQLLG
+385 AYVLVGQLLG
-395 YYASLAHSL
+395 FYASHAHGL

>member
-1 MYESPG
+1 MIMAN
-7 RTLKLKAE
+7 T
-15 SYTTKQID
+15 
-23 MTHFTYSEI
+23 MFTFNEI
-32 HQQPEMWRKELQVL
+32 HQQPAMWRKELKAL
-46 LSAKAEISAF
+46 LAAKAEVSAF
-56 MRKYLTPDTDVVL
+56 MHKYLTPDTDIVL

-81 ICPVMRGMWR
+81 LCPVMRGMWR

-96 PTTDLITHSEYLLD
+96 PTTDIVTHAKYLLD
-110 KERPLLL
+110 AERPLLL
-117 ISFARSGNSPE
+117 VSFARSGNSPE
-128 SVGAVNLANKL
+128 SVAAVNLANKV
-139 CKNVAHIYITCNKN
+139 CKNVAHVYITCNKN
-153 GKLAQQAIESA
+153 GKLALQAQGQE
-164 DRALKSERSDLLV
+164 
-177 ENVSERSQTFSTIK
+177 
-191 KVESNI
+191 NI

-233 EQDAEMIEKAV
+233 ENDVEQIEKAA
-244 KNAECVIADYEDKLQ
+244 KNAEAVIAEYEDKLK
-259 EIGSRKFERGVF
+259 EIASRPFERGVF

-312 VVNDK
+312 VVNSK

-323 MTNEEDVMRYER
+323 MTDQEEVQRYER
-335 DLIRQVDGN
+335 DLVKQVDAN
-344 NNPVAQVIVISGRD
+344 NTPVAQIIVIGGKA
-358 LEMPEVKADLVV
+358 PELLGVKADLVV
-370 KMPYSKAETDFYGIV
+370 KMPYGYADNTFYGIV
-385 SYVLVGQLLG
+385 PFVVVGQLLG
-395 YYASLAHSL
+395 YYASLAHGL

>member
-1 MYESPG
+1 MANTG
-7 RTLKLKAE
+7 
-15 SYTTKQID
+15 
-23 MTHFTYSEI
+23 FTFNEI
-32 HQQPEMWRKELQVL
+32 HQQPAMWRKELKAL
-46 LSAKAEISAF
+46 LENQEAISAF
-56 MRKYLTPDTDVVL
+56 MHKYLTPDTDIVL

-81 ICPVMRGMWR
+81 LMPVMRGVWK

-96 PTTDLITHSEYLLD
+96 ATTDIITHAQYLLNPE
-110 KERPLLL
+110 KPLLL
-117 ISFARSGNSPE
+117 VSFARSGNSPE

-139 CKNVAHIYITCNKN
+139 CKNVAHVYITCNKN
-153 GKLAQQAIESA
+153 GKLAKQAA
-164 DRALKSERSDLLV
+164 GKD
-177 ENVSERSQTFSTIK
+177 
-191 KVESNI
+191 NI

-233 EQDAEMIEKAV
+233 TDDIEMIQTAA
-244 KNAECVIADYEDKLQ
+244 KNAEAVMSEYEDKLK
-259 EIGSRKFERGVF
+259 EIASRPFERGVF

-312 VVNDK
+312 VVNSK

-323 MTNEEDVMRYER
+323 MTEQEDVQHYER
-335 DLIRQVDGN
+335 DLVKQVDAN
-344 NNPVAQVIVISGRD
+344 NTPVAQIIVIAGKA
-358 LEMPEVKADLVV
+358 PELPGVKADLVV
-370 KMPYSKAETDFYGIV
+370 RMPYGPKENDFYGIV
-385 SYVLVGQLLG
+385 PYVLVGQLLG
-395 YYASLAHSL
+395 YYASLAHGL

>member
-1 MYESPG
+1 MNN
-7 RTLKLKAE
+7 
-15 SYTTKQID
+15 
-23 MTHFTYSEI
+23 FTFNEI
-32 HQQPEMWRKELQVL
+32 HQQPAMWRKEFAAL
-46 LSAKAEISAF
+46 LAAKDEICAF
-56 MRKYLTPDTDVVL
+56 MHKYLTSDTDVVL

-81 ICPVMRGMWR
+81 ICPIMRGMWR

-96 PTTDLITHSEYLLD
+96 ATTDIVTHAEYLLD

-117 ISFARSGNSPE
+117 VSFARSGNSPE
-128 SVGAVNLANKL
+128 SVAAVNLANRM

-153 GKLAQQAIESA
+153 GKLALQAEGK
-164 DRALKSERSDLLV
+164 D
-177 ENVSERSQTFSTIK
+177 
-191 KVESNI
+191 NI

-233 EQDAEMIEKAV
+233 EKDEALIEKTA
-244 KNAECVIADYEDKLQ
+244 KNAEVVIADYEEKIK
-259 EIGSRKFERGVF
+259 EIAARPFERGVF

-323 MTNEEDVMRYER
+323 MTDQERVQRYER
-335 DLIRQVDGN
+335 DLVKQVDAN
-344 NNPVAQVIVISGRD
+344 NKPVAQIIVIAGEKPE
-358 LEMPEVKADLVV
+358 LPEVKADLVV
-370 KMPYSKAETDFYGIV
+370 QMPFGYKDNNFYGIV
-385 SYVLVGQLLG
+385 PFVLVGQLLG
-395 YYASLAHSL
+395 FYASKAHGL